1 MSRDETIP
9 SGLMWCNENK
19 RTKQAPLNIVT
30 PRRCGESQCVAGA
43 GGTAGGVGGGAWS
56 AAVVKGVIKGR
67 RCSAAVT
74 PVNLLPV
81 RDRRLLGGGHTV
93 NLS

>member
-1 MSRDETIP
+1 
-9 SGLMWCNENK
+9 MWCNENK
-19 RTKQAPLNIVT
+19 RTKQALLNIVRS
-30 PRRCGESQCVAGA
+30 RRCGESQHVARA
-43 GGTAGGVGGGAWS
+43 GGTAGGVGGGAGS
-56 AAVVKGVIKGR
+56 SAVVKRVIKGR

-81 RDRRLLGGGHTV
+81 RDRRLPGGGHTV